1 MFSRLLSGKTRQH
14 QTEGLMLM
22 SQFLEYPIQSLRFSC
37 IVLGSSHDEEDTNDA
52 DHYAKSS
59 VPHHADSNDP
69 LLHPGTK
76 RCQMEL
82 CLKPVGICGV
92 EQVQSDT
99 KSNESNDNL
108 QGGTTGLFEKEGR
121 SIVRSGI

>member
-1 MFSRLLSGKTRQH
+1 
-14 QTEGLMLM
+14 
-22 SQFLEYPIQSLRFSC
+22 
-37 IVLGSSHDEEDTNDA
+37 
-52 DHYAKSS
+52 
-59 VPHHADSNDP
+59 
-69 LLHPGTK
+69 
-76 RCQMEL
+76 MEL